1 MLTAV
6 VAAAVAYV
14 QEMLTGVV
22 AAVVAYLIFEM
33 IRDRAL
39 RRHIEM
45 IEREMR
51 ERERG
56 EKRE

>member
-1 MLTAV
+1 M

-33 IRDRAL
+33 IRDRNT
-39 RRHIEM
+39 RRYIEM
-45 IEREMR
+45 IER